1 MIALIDTIFGP
12 VLDWLIQIRSYLM
25 QARVPLSRPLNISQY
40 LGPFALLGPYW
51 ITFITTACVLGF
63 VYIVMFI
70 VMASQGTFIKFKDS
84 IKWW

>member
-12 VLDWLIQIRSYLM
+12 VLNWLIQIKMYLL
-25 QARVPLSRPLNISQY
+25 QSSVPLARPLNISQY

-51 ITFITTACVLGF
+51 LTFITTACFMAF
-63 VYIVMFI
+63 VYVVMFI

>member
-12 VLDWLIQIRSYLM
+12 VIGWLISIRSSINDLS
-25 QARVPLSRPLNISQY
+25 VPMSRPINISNY

-51 ITFITTACVLGF
+51 ITFISTACVF
-63 VYIVMFI
+63 AFIYIVAFI
-70 VMASQGTFIKFKDS
+70 VMSSQGLFIKFKDS